1 MYKIIGAD
9 HREYGPV
16 PAERV
21 KQWILEGRANAQ
33 SKVQPEGGEWR
44 SLGELT
50 EFAEELRAQAASA
63 PPPPRIAS
71 TEADRMA
78 AAIVQRDYAVDIGG
92 WFAKAWQ
99 MLQQDFW
106 LFVGAS
112 AVVLVLALGI
122 ATVPVIG
129 TVAIFPLAF
138 VLWGSLGWLFLKR
151 IRGEQADMGDA
162 FGGFT
167 LAFVPLFL
175 GGLVASALTVAGLV
189 LCVVPGLYL
198 LVIWWGFVPLL
209 IIDKRLDFWP
219 AMELSR
225 KVVHHHFWPM
235 AALILCVLAVGTSGL
250 IVFLVGVFLTMPF
263 AVAASVYAYEDIF
276 GRIDPGALPAT
287 APAPLPPVWSA
298 PPAATSGPNEG
309 GSAAPS
315 ASAGAESPAESEPK
329 PPGS

>member
-9 HREYGPV
+9 RREYGPV
-16 PAERV
+16 SAERI

-33 SKVQPEGGEWR
+33 SKVQPDGGDWQP
-44 SLGELT
+44 LGAIVEFSDELK
-50 EFAEELRAQAASA
+50 AQAAAA

-71 TEADRMA
+71 TEGDRMA
-78 AAIVQRDYAVDIGG
+78 AAIIGRDYQVDIGG

-99 MLQQDFW
+99 LLQQDFW
-106 LFVGAS
+106 LLVGAS

-151 IRGEQADMGDA
+151 IRGQQADIGDA
-162 FGGFT
+162 FSGFT

-175 GGLVASALTVAGLV
+175 GGLVASALTLAGLV
-189 LCVVPGLYL
+189 LCIVPGLYL

-225 KVVHHHFWPM
+225 KVIHHHWWPM
-235 AALILCVLAVGTSGL
+235 AALILCVLAVGMSGL
-250 IVFLVGVFLTMPF
+250 LIFLVGVFLTMPF

-276 GRIDPGALPAT
+276 GRMDAATLALPQ
-287 APAPLPPVWSA
+287 PLPPVCPTPA
-298 PPAATSGPNEG
+298 MTPVGEGTPPAAPV
-309 GSAAPS
+309 
-315 ASAGAESPAESEPK
+315 SETPIEPEHK
-329 PPGS
+329 PPGA